1 MPRGA
6 RPGERR
12 GGRIKG
18 VPNKATIAA
27 LNKRKIID
35 QIAKQTGTSSAVA
48 TAVLSK
54 AAGYRKL
61 AVEELEEVLPIIKS
75 VVAYHQVKVMRAGPT
90 GALEITGA
98 LDDFKEWLRLFI
110 ETCAKLAPY
119 QSPTF
124 KAIAVMEPQS
134 SGKPPIPDTYG
145 IERLDD
151 PVAASRAY
159 QQLMQ
164 APRQL
169 ALPKR
174 TGAIAPSSRS
184 R

>member
-18 VPNKATIAA
+18 VPNKATIAT
-27 LNKRKIID
+27 LNKREIID
-35 QIAKQTGTSSAVA
+35 QIAKQTGTSSSVA
-48 TAVLSK
+48 AAVLSN

-61 AVEELEEVLPIIKS
+61 AVEELEDVLPIVKS

-90 GALEITGA
+90 GALEITGK

-124 KAIAVMEPQS
+124 KAIAVMDPPLP
-134 SGKPPIPDTYG
+134 SGPSIPDVG
-145 IERLDD
+145 DFVRSGD
-151 PVAASRAY
+151 PVAAAKVY
-159 QQLMQ
+159 QLLMQ

-169 ALPKR
+169 HLPPRASAAK
-174 TGAIAPSSRS
+174 SSPRS

>member
-27 LNKRKIID
+27 LNERKIID
-35 QIAKQTGTSSAVA
+35 QIAKQTGTSSSVTA
-48 TAVLSK
+48 AVLSK

-61 AVEELEEVLPIIKS
+61 AVEELEDVLPIIKS
-75 VVAYHQVKVMRAGPT
+75 LVAYHQIKVMRAGPT
-90 GALEITGA
+90 GALQITGE

-124 KAIAVMEPQS
+124 KAIAVVEPQLP
-134 SGKPPIPDTYG
+134 GKPPIPNAYD

-151 PVAASRAY
+151 PVAASRVY

-169 ALPKR
+169 GLPR
-174 TGAIAPSSRS
+174 RVSGAKSSPLPR
-184 R
+184 